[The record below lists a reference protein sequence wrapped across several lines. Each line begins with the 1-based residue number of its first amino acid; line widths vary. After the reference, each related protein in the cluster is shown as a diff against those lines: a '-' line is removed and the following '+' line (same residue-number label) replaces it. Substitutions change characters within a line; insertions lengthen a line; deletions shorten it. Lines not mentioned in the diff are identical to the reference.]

1 MKTLFLFGLLLTLFV
16 GANGQNYILPS
27 ITIDSAI
34 YEIRKGRACDS
45 VYRSQAA
52 ELKKA
57 IEKSLAQAEEIR
69 LHDGKES
76 GLQFIITQW
85 EQRYDLL
92 TEAVVVQK
100 KVFKARLKRLWRVV
114 IVEGVAIIVLVVILI

>member
-1 MKTLFLFGLLLTLFV
+1 M
-16 GANGQNYILPS
+16 Q
-27 ITIDSAI
+27 
-34 YEIRKGRACDS
+34 
-45 VYRSQAA
+45 RSQAD
-52 ELKKA
+52 ELKKLS
-57 IEKSLAQAEEIR
+57 EKSFAQGEEIK
-69 LHDGKES
+69 LHDSKES
-76 GLQFIITQW
+76 SMQFIIGQW